1 MPYQKIVVAVDLGEE
16 SQQVLDHA
24 QRLSIKDISKLRLV
38 HVLEPLIFAYGTD
51 ASINFSE
58 IQEQLEIQAREKIT
72 ALAQKNSIALEHCHI
87 LIGGAAD
94 EIHKFADDE
103 AADIIVVGSHGRSGL
118 SLLLGST
125 ANAVLHGAKRDVL
138 AVRVAI

>member
-1 MPYQKIVVAVDLGEE
+1 MPYQKILVAVDLGEE
-16 SQQVLDHA
+16 SQQVLAHA
-24 QRLSIKDISKLRLV
+24 QRLSINDASKLRLV

-58 IQEQLEIQAREKIT
+58 IQEQLEVQAREKIT
-72 ALAQKNSIALEHCHI
+72 LLAQKNAIALEHCHI
-87 LIGGAAD
+87 LLGGAAD
-94 EIHKFADDE
+94 EIHKFADE
-103 AADIIVVGSHGRSGL
+103 EKADIIVVGSHGRSGL

-138 AVRVAI
+138 AVRVSI